1 MVNWFIKTVDPLL
14 SCQREANI
22 SSSLVLKLFV
32 EVMGLVDQL
41 DKNHPCLTQTVKLC
55 SGNINDGWEPS
66 ICQLMMGQDLH
77 SLSYLHHTLTNATK
91 TVTEIEGQPVAEN
104 EQENINQGYLRDY
117 SLVQLSEVKMWF
129 QNSLGDVVLFF
140 PATIQFT
147 MSDLYHGAC
156 GHTESETGFA
166 QYVSS
171 SATRLYEEFR
181 NWKKAQE
188 NFTIQSLKVYSHSR
202 GAAVADLFL
211 FLGEK
216 DMFKSV
222 NDKTIVRGSPL
233 PSLGRANEFLFRS
246 LNVVNVLLVGNENRD
261 PFSKIKKGFY
271 HPSGHNIFLKI
282 EC

>member
-1 MVNWFIKTVDPLL
+1 MKTVDPLL

-32 EVMGLVDQL
+32 EVMGLADQI
-41 DKNHPCLTQTVKLC
+41 DRSHPCLKQNVKLC
-55 SGNINDGWEPS
+55 SGNINDDWEPS
-66 ICQLMMGQDLH
+66 LCQLLKGQDLH
-77 SLSYLHHTLTNATK
+77 SLSYLHHTLSNVTK
-91 TVTEIEGQPVAEN
+91 TVTEIEGQPGPEN
-104 EQENINQGYLRDY
+104 EQEIINQGYLKDY

-140 PATIQFT
+140 PATIQFSI
-147 MSDLYHGAC
+147 SDLYHGAC

-171 SATRLYEEFR
+171 SATRIYEEFR
-181 NWKKAQE
+181 QWKKQQE

-216 DMFKSV
+216 DTFKSV
-222 NDKTIVRGSPL
+222 IDKTLIRGSPL
-233 PSLGRANEFLFRS
+233 PSLGRANEFLFTN
-246 LNVVNVLLVGNENRD
+246 LNVVNVLLVGNEHRD
-261 PFSKIKKGFY
+261 PYSKIKKGYY